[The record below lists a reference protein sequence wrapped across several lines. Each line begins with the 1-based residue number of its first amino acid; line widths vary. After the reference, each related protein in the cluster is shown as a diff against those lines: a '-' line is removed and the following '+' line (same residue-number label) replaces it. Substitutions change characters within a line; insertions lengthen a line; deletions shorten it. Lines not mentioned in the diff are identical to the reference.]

1 MFQTI
6 VICGRIGTELQFKKF
21 DEEKQVCK
29 FVVAVQDG
37 FGHKQRTEWFNCTI
51 WNKKAQIFF
60 DRAQKGTLVFI
71 EGKQSTSEWTD
82 KDNKRHFRSE
92 LHVGNFRII
101 SGGKVAEEPTFDNQE
116 PDSEIPF

>member
-1 MFQTI
+1 MFQSI
-6 VICGRIGTELQFKKF
+6 VVAGRLGKDPDFRKF

-60 DRAQKGTLVFI
+60 DRAQKGTLVFV

-82 KDNKRHFRSE
+82 ANGKKNYRAE
-92 LHVGNFRII
+92 IQVGNFRVI
-101 SGGKVAEEPTFDNQE
+101 SNGKVADEPAFDPNPQ
-116 PDSEIPF
+116 DDLPF

>member
-1 MFQTI
+1 MFQSI
-6 VICGRIGTELQFKKF
+6 VICGRLGKDPDFRKF

-60 DRAQKGTLVFI
+60 DRAQKGTLVFV
-71 EGKQSTSEWTD
+71 EGKQSTSEFTD
-82 KDNKRHFRSE
+82 KEGKRQFRTE
-92 LHVGNFRII
+92 IQVGNFRII
-101 SGGKVAEEPTFDNQE
+101 SGGKVASEPGFDAENPE
-116 PDSEIPF
+116 PELPF